1 MSAEDVQRIAAARA
15 ARPVHTF
22 NTDTLSVQVRELSV
36 DEELMA
42 ARRASGDMLRLQWEL
57 VQQSLVSLNGTPVN
71 MGDGSA
77 ERVFGALSPKHR
89 SMVMAA
95 HGRVHNPDQ
104 DDAKGFLESHSIAV
118 G

>member
-1 MSAEDVQRIAAARA
+1 MSLEEIQRAAVRS

-22 NTDTLSVQVRELSV
+22 KTGVLSVQIRELSV
-36 DEELMA
+36 EEELMA
-42 ARRASGDMLRLQWEL
+42 ARRSAGDMLRLQWEL
-57 VQQSLVSLNGTPVN
+57 VQQSLVSINDVPVN

-77 ERVFGALSPKHR
+77 ERAFGAMSPKHR

-95 HGRVHNPDQ
+95 HGRVHNPEQ
-104 DDAKGFLESHSIAV
+104 DDAKDFLGSHSIAV